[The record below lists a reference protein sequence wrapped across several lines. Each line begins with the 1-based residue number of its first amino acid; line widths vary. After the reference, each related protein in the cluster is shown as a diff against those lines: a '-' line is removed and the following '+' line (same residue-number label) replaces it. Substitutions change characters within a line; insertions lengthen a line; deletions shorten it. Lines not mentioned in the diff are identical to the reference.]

1 MAMKDAYSTKELVS
15 ILGMVKSN
23 VLARA
28 AREGWQSRPRP
39 GRGGGKEWLVS
50 SMPEATRIQIAKAVA
65 ESSVPAPITSSD
77 VVIPDWA
84 NAIGLAR
91 FRLVMEWRGY
101 CAKSK
106 QTKAEASATFELS
119 YRTGHLLPKVYE
131 QLGEVAVKTIYRWD
145 KALRENGDDYQA
157 LCDKRGAWTKGGPK
171 GLGQI
176 GEEAEELLLGAW
188 LHQNQPSMMMAY
200 NAAAAILAKRG
211 APIPTYS
218 SARRFFQRY
227 DAANHDIVVL
237 KREGEKALR
246 DTVGP
251 YLARDDKILR
261 VGDIL
266 FSDGHKLNFDA
277 INPLTG
283 KPARLTLIVWFDW
296 RSRMPLGWEIMPEED
311 TRAIA
316 SALHMAI
323 RNLGGYPRAVY
334 IDNGKAYC
342 AEYFGKDAD
351 LGEMDGLYA
360 RLGIYVHHSKPY
372 AAQTKIIERFWGTFN
387 EQCARYMPSYR
398 GINVDDKPA
407 YLKRAETY
415 HKAHH
420 SDYVPTIQEV
430 AQIFSAFV
438 GWYAKRPHR
447 GIDGLTPGSIF
458 QTGKGPGVDTASL
471 ERHFLLRRKVSPK
484 RTGFTISGI
493 RFESEALY
501 GLNCDVMAMYSWAD
515 LSEVGLY
522 DIRTNR
528 KIGVAKPVEALN
540 PLAAVFGDELDM
552 QKVSEANKRQKAL
565 RGKTM
570 ELVREMDG
578 KNADAL
584 ESLPWMRPATERRQP
599 IQMRPRQP
607 EALPQAPEL
616 SEAEKAELAAIA
628 EQYRQAEA
636 AQPAYT
642 LPEFFASELDKYAYL
657 FEISVINGTP
667 LKQEDAEFMTRY
679 EASEEYRTTTG
690 RRFEQLRSLYSS
702 KERTA

>member
-1 MAMKDAYSTKELVS
+1 MAMKDVYSTQEIAAL
-15 ILGMVKSN
+15 LGITRQSVEK
-23 VLARA
+23 RA
-28 AREGWQSRPRP
+28 AREGWQFRPRS
-39 GRGGGKEWLVS
+39 GRGGGKEWLVA
-50 SMPEATRIQIAKAVA
+50 SMPEATRIQIARAVT
-65 ESSVPAPITSSD
+65 ESSVPVPITSDD

-84 NAIGLAR
+84 NSIGMAR
-91 FRLVMEWRGY
+91 FRLVMEWREY
-101 CAKSK
+101 CAKSR

-131 QLGEVAVKTIYRWD
+131 QLGDVSVKTIYRWD

-171 GLGQI
+171 GLGQV

-246 DTVGP
+246 DKVGP
-251 YLARDDKILR
+251 YLARDDKVLR

-283 KPARLTLIVWFDW
+283 RPARLTLIVWFDW
-296 RSRMPLGWEIMPEED
+296 RSRMPLGWEIMPED

-323 RNLGGYPRAVY
+323 RNLGSYPRAVY

-342 AEYFGKDAD
+342 AAYFGKDAD

-360 RLGIYVHHSKPY
+360 RLGIYVHHSERY

-398 GINVDDKPA
+398 GNNVDDKPA

-438 GWYAKRPHR
+438 GWYSKRPHR
-447 GIDGLTPGSIF
+447 GIDGLTPDSIF
-458 QTGKGPGVDTASL
+458 QAGKGPGIDTASL

-522 DIRTNR
+522 DIKTNR

-540 PLAAVFGDELDM
+540 PLATVFGDELDM
-552 QKVSEANKRQKAL
+552 QKVREANKRQKAL

-570 ELVREMDG
+570 ELVKEMDG
-578 KNADAL
+578 KSADVL
-584 ESLPWMRPATERRQP
+584 ESLPWMLPAKERRQP
-599 IQMRPRQP
+599 LLLRSRQS

-616 SEAEKAELAAIA
+616 SEEEAAQLAAIA
-628 EQYRQAEA
+628 ERHQQAEA
-636 AQPAYT
+636 VQSAYT

-657 FEISVINGTP
+657 FDISVINGTP
-667 LKQEDAEFMTRY
+667 LKPEDAEFMTRY

-690 RRFEQLRSLYSS
+690 RRFEQLRSLYPS
-702 KERTA
+702 KERIA